1 MDFKEKIIKC
11 HVCKENSIFSLC
23 NLNRNQSNLNLQT
36 EMNGILVNKL
46 GFKAKIELIFE
57 KDRNLHILFWIL
69 MFVFLLIL
77 DRSQSDFHIK
87 LFKSF
92 ISVGV
97 FASIVYIN
105 WNILIPKFLK
115 QRNWV
120 LYLTSLIFLT
130 ILITPPHVLALF
142 LLYED
147 YPSYQSFF
155 FDNQNILLF
164 QSIFVGASSTA
175 FKITQDW
182 LSHER
187 DKKELQSQNLASE
200 LNFLKSQINPHFLFN
215 TLNNLYALS
224 LKKSDQAPET
234 VLMLSEMMRY
244 MLYECNV
251 EKVNLSKE
259 INYLKNYLELEKIRL
274 GRDFDINFKV
284 HGEVDELQI
293 APLMFIPFI
302 ENSFKHGMNNSISD
316 GFVYIDLFVNEG
328 KITMKIKNN
337 SGHEIL
343 KNIKNNNSGGIGL
356 INIKRR
362 LKLIYPNKHTLD
374 IEHTENTYT
383 VNLSIQLT

>member
-1 MDFKEKIIKC
+1 MD
-11 HVCKENSIFSLC
+11 
-23 NLNRNQSNLNLQT
+23 
-36 EMNGILVNKL
+36 GILVNKL
-46 GFKAKIELIFE
+46 GFKAKIEMIFE

-69 MFVFLLIL
+69 MSVFLLVL
-77 DRSQSDFHIK
+77 DRSESQFFIK
-87 LFKSF
+87 VGKSL
-92 ISVGV
+92 INVGF
-97 FASIVYIN
+97 FALIVYIN
-105 WNILIPKFLK
+105 WNFLIPKLLK
-115 QRNWV
+115 QRNWI
-120 LYLTSLIFLT
+120 LYLTSLVFLT
-130 ILITPPHVLALF
+130 VLATPPLVLAFF

-147 YPSYQSFF
+147 YPSFQAHF

-164 QSIFVGASSTA
+164 QLIFVGASSTA

-251 EKVNLSKE
+251 EKVPLSKE

-274 GRDFDINFKV
+274 GQDFDLNFNV
-284 HGEVDELQI
+284 HGEVNDLHI

-302 ENSFKHGMNNSISD
+302 ENSFKHGVNNLIAD
-316 GFVYIDLFVNEG
+316 GFVHIDLYIDEG
-328 KITMKIKNN
+328 KLSMQIKNN
-337 SGHEIL
+337 SGQENL
-343 KNIKNNNSGGIGL
+343 KNVHKKNSGGIGL

-362 LKLIYPNKHTLD
+362 LKLIYPDKHKLD
-374 IEHTENTYT
+374 IKQTENTYT
-383 VNLSIQLT
+383 VNLNIQLT

>member
-1 MDFKEKIIKC
+1 MD
-11 HVCKENSIFSLC
+11 N
-23 NLNRNQSNLNLQT
+23 
-36 EMNGILVNKL
+36 ILVKKA
-46 GFKAKIELIFE
+46 GFKAKIEMIFE
-57 KDRNLHILFWIL
+57 KDRNLHVLFWIL
-69 MFVFLLIL
+69 MSVFLLVL
-77 DRSQSDFHIK
+77 DRSESQFYIK
-87 LFKSF
+87 VFKSL
-92 ISVGV
+92 ISVGF
-97 FASIVYIN
+97 FALIVYIN
-105 WNILIPKFLK
+105 WNLLIPKFLK

-120 LYLTSLIFLT
+120 LYLTSLILLA
-130 ILITPPHVLALF
+130 ILITPPQVLAF
-142 LLYED
+142 FFLYED
-147 YPSYQSFF
+147 YPTYQQLFYDKQS
-155 FDNQNILLF
+155 ILLF

-244 MLYECNV
+244 MLYECNA
-251 EKVNLSKE
+251 EKVSLAKE

-274 GRDFDINFKV
+274 GQNFDIQFEI

-293 APLMFIPFI
+293 APLMFIPFV
-302 ENSFKHGMNNSISD
+302 ENSFKHGMNNLISD
-316 GFVYIDLFVNEG
+316 GFVHIDLFVNEG
-328 KITMKIKNN
+328 ALRMQIKNN

-343 KNIKNNNSGGIGL
+343 KNIGAKNSGGIGL

-362 LKLIYPNKHTLD
+362 LKLMYPQKHVLD
-374 IEHTENTYT
+374 INQTENTYT
-383 VNLSIQLT
+383 VNLKIELT

>member
-1 MDFKEKIIKC
+1 MD
-11 HVCKENSIFSLC
+11 
-23 NLNRNQSNLNLQT
+23 
-36 EMNGILVNKL
+36 GILVNKL

-57 KDRNLHILFWIL
+57 KDRNLHILFWVL
-69 MFVFLLIL
+69 MSVFLLVL
-77 DRSQSDFHIK
+77 DRSESQFHIK
-87 LFKSF
+87 LIKSF

-97 FASIVYIN
+97 FALIVYLN

-130 ILITPPHVLALF
+130 ILITPPHVLVLF

-147 YPSYQSFF
+147 YPSYQTFF
-155 FDNQNILLF
+155 FENQNILLF

-251 EKVNLSKE
+251 EKVPLKKE
-259 INYLKNYLELEKIRL
+259 INYLNNYLELEKIRL
-274 GRDFDINFKV
+274 GHDFDINFNV
-284 HGEVDELQI
+284 HGEVDDLQI

-302 ENSFKHGMNNSISD
+302 ENSFKHGVNNLISD
-316 GFVYIDLFVNEG
+316 GFVHIDLYITDG
-328 KITMKIKNN
+328 KLFMQIKNN
-337 SGHEIL
+337 SGHDIL
-343 KNIKNNNSGGIGL
+343 KNKVNQNIGGIGL

-362 LKLIYPNKHTLD
+362 LKLIYPNKHKLD
-374 IEHTENTYT
+374 INQTENTYS
-383 VNLSIQLT
+383 VNLNIQLA